1 MFSRVLEPAVED
13 EAVQA
18 EVDDLSEVVRR
29 DSFSWNWRGS
39 SSSEKPPY
47 TVKGNVVYLK

>member
-13 EAVQA
+13 EA
-18 EVDDLSEVVRR
+18 VDDLSEVVRR